1 MNHDCLPIRQ
11 TSWVLVLG
19 CALSATLYSEE
30 WTVSA
35 ADAAVVNPVPA
46 TPYAINAGK
55 SLYEHNCL
63 ICHGAGGRG
72 DGAGGTYLKPRPK
85 DLLDPAVS
93 KLSDGALFWKI
104 SKGRGV
110 MLGFAAIL
118 KDDKQ
123 RWELVDYIRS
133 LASRKAD

>member
-1 MNHDCLPIRQ
+1 M
-11 TSWVLVLG
+11 
-19 CALSATLYSEE
+19 SAE
-30 WTVSA
+30 A
-35 ADAAVVNPVPA
+35 AAVVNPVPA
-46 TPYAINAGK
+46 TPYAISVGK

-72 DGAGGTYLKPRPK
+72 DGAGGTYLKPKPT

-93 KLSDGALFWKI
+93 KQSDGALFWKI

-110 MLGFAAIL
+110 MLGFGALL

-133 LASRKAD
+133 FAVRKAD